1 MPRSRLST
9 APSGL
14 TSPARR
20 RNILP
25 LTASDAP
32 VNPTP
37 QILVGCNEKVVCLRV
52 LGKGSFQN
60 SAGVKQFAMAMIQRG
75 HREFV
80 VDLAECT
87 VMDSTF
93 MGTLTGVALKL
104 RGLGSGHLHVVHA
117 NERNSSLLRGLGL
130 DQILDLADDASA
142 DGDSFD
148 DTLAGSDQAPVGS
161 ASEDG
166 SDPRRQTAETM
177 LAAHQALIDADPENL
192 SRFKDVLDYLKQDL
206 ARGTGNDSGPHA
218 D

>member
-1 MPRSRLST
+1 M
-9 APSGL
+9 
-14 TSPARR
+14 
-20 RNILP
+20 
-25 LTASDAP
+25 
-32 VNPTP
+32 NPTP
-37 QILVGCNEKVVCLRV
+37 QILVGCNEKVVCIRV

-80 VDLAECT
+80 VDLAECS

-117 NERNSSLLRGLGL
+117 NERNSDLLRGLGL
-130 DQILDLADDASA
+130 DQILDLADDESA
-142 DGDSFD
+142 DPDAFD
-148 DTLAGSDQAPVGS
+148 DTLAHSDQAPVHA

-166 SDPRRQTAETM
+166 SDSRRQTAETM

-206 ARGTGNDSGPHA
+206 ARGTGNDNGPHA